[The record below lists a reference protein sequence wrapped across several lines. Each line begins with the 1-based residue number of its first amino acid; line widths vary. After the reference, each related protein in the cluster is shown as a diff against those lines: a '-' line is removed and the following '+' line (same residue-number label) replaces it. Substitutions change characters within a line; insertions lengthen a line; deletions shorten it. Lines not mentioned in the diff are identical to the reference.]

1 MLVAVA
7 VVLTGCHSSA
17 TTQGP
22 IQFGITG
29 GNFVPYRV
37 SIQPSGVVQGARRRQ
52 IARGRVRQLRRE
64 IEQAHLTSR
73 KCTGALPDVA
83 SQYIRVGG
91 RTVTV
96 HGGCEAGFGR
106 VWNDL
111 AQAVGLSRS

>member
-1 MLVAVA
+1 VLVAVA
-7 VVLTGCHSSA
+7 AALTGCRSSA
-17 TTQGP
+17 TTHGP

-29 GNFVPYRV
+29 GNIAPYRV
-37 SIQPSGVVQGARRRQ
+37 SIQPSGVVQGASRRQ
-52 IARGRVRQLRRE
+52 IAPGRVRQLRRE

-73 KCTGALPDVA
+73 ECTGALPDVA
-83 SQYIRVGG
+83 SQYIRVSG

-96 HGGCEAGFGR
+96 HGGCEASFRR